1 MLISKEQDVVIMK
14 KLEQREWAFI
24 DDIIFYIYNN
34 DDFIRE
40 RRVFLSY
47 INQLVPNRFSVFHLA
62 DRTGDH
68 LLNDPVLYIH
78 GVENGATVEQLET
91 INRYIEKYEDEDFG
105 KWMMLV
111 GRRDVYREMELI
123 DDNDIRRTGYFNDT
137 YANFG
142 IKYSMQIISAYDKE
156 FQAAIVLGRS
166 EEDGDFTDKEL
177 YMMELINR
185 HLSLRLY
192 QETRWEK
199 LEEYDVDVHIDSTI
213 QEISEENQLTKREQE
228 VVSKVVKEGL
238 TNEEICS
245 DLCITTH
252 TLNKHLINIY
262 RKCDVNSRA
271 ALTHKVISRRD
282 KIPGGGYNFIA

>member
-1 MLISKEQDVVIMK
+1 MK

-24 DDIIFYIYNN
+24 DDIIFFLYSD
-34 DDFIRE
+34 DDFINE
-40 RRVFLSY
+40 RKTFLSY

-62 DRTGDH
+62 DRSGEH
-68 LLNDPVLYIH
+68 MLYDPVLYIH
-78 GVENGATVEQLET
+78 GAENGATVEQLET
-91 INRYIEKYEDEDFG
+91 INRYIERYEEEDFG

-111 GRRDVYREMELI
+111 GRRDVYREMDLI
-123 DDNDIRRTGYFNDT
+123 NDDEIRATGYYNDT
-137 YANFG
+137 YAMFG
-142 IKYSMQIISAYDKE
+142 VKYSMQVISAYDKE

-166 EEDGDFTDKEL
+166 ESDGDFTDKEL

-199 LEEYDVDVHIDSTI
+199 LDEYAVDVHMDSII
-213 QEISEENQLTKREQE
+213 QDMTEECQLTKRESE
-228 VVSKVVKEGL
+228 VISKVVKEGL
-238 TNEEICS
+238 TNEKICR

-271 ALTHKVISRRD
+271 ALTHKVISRKD
-282 KIPGGGYNFIA
+282 TGGSSS